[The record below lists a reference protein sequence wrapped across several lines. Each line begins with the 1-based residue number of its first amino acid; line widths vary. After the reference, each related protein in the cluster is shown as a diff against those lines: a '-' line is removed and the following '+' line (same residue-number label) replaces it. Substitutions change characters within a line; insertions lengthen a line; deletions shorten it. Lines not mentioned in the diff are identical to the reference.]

1 MGEIKLYPLLRINLR
16 KLRKNTQTIVNLCEK
31 RNIKVV
37 GVTKV
42 FCGIPEIAQAMVKG
56 GVEILGDSR
65 IKNLKKLQH
74 IPVFKMLIRI
84 PMISEVE
91 EVIKYADI
99 SLNSEI
105 DTIKSLSEEAKKHK
119 KVHEIILMVD
129 LGDLREGM
137 LKEDVIP
144 AVEQIVKLEGIK
156 LRGVGTN
163 LTCYGSVIPTPDI
176 LEELVEIKNSIN
188 KKFDLNVDIV
198 SGGNSSSLYL
208 VQNGLIPKG
217 ITQLRIGEAIVLGRE
232 TAFGDRIPHTYDDVF
247 TLETQIIELKEKPSY
262 PRGILGVNA
271 FGERPVYVDRG
282 IMKRAILAI
291 GRQDV
296 NMGDLIPIDSTIE
309 LIGASSDHL
318 IVNVTN
324 SPYPY
329 KVGDIIKFKLT
340 YGGILSCCTSEYV
353 EKVIEEV

>member
-1 MGEIKLYPLLRINLR
+1 VYPLLRINLE
-16 KLRKNTQTIVNLCEK
+16 KLRENTQTIVNLCEK
-31 RNIKVV
+31 RNINVV

-42 FCGIPEIAQAMVKG
+42 FCAIPEVAQTMVKG
-56 GVEILGDSR
+56 GAEILGDSR

-74 IPVFKMLIRI
+74 IPVPKMLLRI
-84 PMISEVE
+84 PMKSEVE

-105 DTIKSLSEEAKKHK
+105 DTIKSLSEEAKKQRK
-119 KVHEIILMVD
+119 THEIILMVD
-129 LGDLREGM
+129 LGDLREGV
-137 LKEDVIP
+137 LKEGVIP
-144 AVEQIVKLEGIK
+144 IVEQIVKLEGIK
-156 LRGVGTN
+156 LRGIGTN

-188 KKFDLNVDIV
+188 KKFNLNLDIV

-208 VQNGLIPKG
+208 VQNGLIPRG

-247 TLETQIIELKEKPSY
+247 TLEAQIVELKEKPSY
-262 PRGILGVNA
+262 PRGILGMDA
-271 FGERPVYVDRG
+271 FGERQVYVDRG

-291 GRQDV
+291 GKQDV
-296 NMGDLIPIDSTIE
+296 NMNDLIPIDSSIE
-309 LIGASSDHL
+309 LIGSSSDHL

-324 SPYPY
+324 SQFPY
-329 KVGDIIKFKLT
+329 KVGDIIKFKLR
-340 YGGILSCCTSEYV
+340 YGGILSCSTSEYV
-353 EKVIEEV
+353 EKVIEEA

>member
-1 MGEIKLYPLLRINLR
+1 MYPLLRINLE

-42 FCGIPEIAQAMVKG
+42 FCAIPEVAQTMVKG

-74 IPVFKMLIRI
+74 IPVPKMLLRI
-84 PMISEVE
+84 PMKSEVE

-105 DTIKSLSEEAKKHK
+105 DIIKSLSEEAKKQREI
-119 KVHEIILMVD
+119 HEIILMVD
-129 LGDLREGM
+129 LGDLREGV

-144 AVEQIVKLEGIK
+144 IVEQIVKLEGIK
-156 LRGVGTN
+156 LRGIGTN

-188 KKFDLNVDIV
+188 KKFNLNLDIV

-208 VQNGLIPKG
+208 VQNGLIPRG

-247 TLETQIIELKEKPSY
+247 TLEAQIVELKEKPSY
-262 PRGILGVNA
+262 PRGILGMDA
-271 FGERPVYVDRG
+271 FGERQVYVDRG
-282 IMKRAILAI
+282 IMKRAILAV
-291 GRQDV
+291 GKQDV
-296 NMGDLIPIDSTIE
+296 NMNDLIPVDSFIE
-309 LIGASSDHL
+309 LIGSSSDHL
-318 IVNVTN
+318 IVNITN
-324 SPYPY
+324 SQYPY
-329 KVGDIIKFKLT
+329 KVGDIIKFKLR
-340 YGGILSCCTSEYV
+340 YGGILSCSTSEYV
-353 EKVIEEV
+353 EKVIEEA

>member
-1 MGEIKLYPLLRINLR
+1 MYPLLRINLE
-16 KLRKNTQTIVNLCEK
+16 KLRHNAQIIVELCRK

-42 FCGIPEIAQAMVKG
+42 FCAIPKVAEELVKA
-56 GVEILGDSR
+56 GVDMLGDSR

-74 IPVFKMLIRI
+74 IPVPKMLLRI
-84 PMISEVE
+84 PMESEVE
-91 EVIKYADI
+91 EVVKYADI

-105 DTIKSLSEEAKKHK
+105 STIKNLSEEAIRQG
-119 KVHEIILMVD
+119 KVHDIILMID
-129 LGDLREGM
+129 LGDLREGV
-137 LKEDVIP
+137 LKEDALLVAEEIL
-144 AVEQIVKLEGIK
+144 KLKGVR

-176 LEELVEIKNSIN
+176 LEELIEVKEAIE
-188 KKFDLNVDIV
+188 KKFGQKLDIV

-208 VQNGLIPKG
+208 VQNGLIPRG
-217 ITQLRIGEAIVLGRE
+217 INQLRIGEAIVLGRE

-247 TLETQIIELKEKPSY
+247 TLEAQIVELKEKPSY
-262 PRGILGVNA
+262 PRGILGMDA
-271 FGERPVYVDRG
+271 FGEKQVYVDRG

-296 NMGDLIPIDSTIE
+296 NIGDLIPMDSCVE
-309 LIGASSDHL
+309 LIGSSSDHL

-324 SPYPY
+324 CDYPY
-329 KVGDIIKFKLT
+329 KVGDVVKFKLR
-340 YGGILSCCTSEYV
+340 YGGILSCSTSEYV
-353 EKVIEEV
+353 GKVIEEA

>member
-1 MGEIKLYPLLRINLR
+1 MYPLLRINLV
-16 KLRKNTQTIVNLCEK
+16 KLRENTQTIVNLCEK
-31 RNIKVV
+31 KNIKVV

-42 FCGIPEIAQAMVKG
+42 FCAIPEVAQTMVKG

-74 IPVFKMLIRI
+74 IPVPKMLLRI
-84 PMISEVE
+84 PMKSEVE

-105 DTIKSLSEEAKKHK
+105 DTIKSLSEEAKKQRK
-119 KVHEIILMVD
+119 IHEIILMVD
-129 LGDLREGM
+129 LGDLREGV

-144 AVEQIVKLEGIK
+144 IVEQIVKLEGIR
-156 LRGVGTN
+156 LRGIGTN

-188 KKFDLNVDIV
+188 KKFNLNLDIV

-208 VQNGLIPKG
+208 VQNGLIPRE

-247 TLETQIIELKEKPSY
+247 TLEAQIVELKEKPSY
-262 PRGILGVNA
+262 PRGILGMDA
-271 FGERPVYVDRG
+271 FGERQVYVDRG

-296 NMGDLIPIDSTIE
+296 NMNDLIPIDSSIE
-309 LIGASSDHL
+309 LIGSSSDHL

-324 SPYPY
+324 STYPY
-329 KVGDIIKFKLT
+329 KVGDII
-340 YGGILSCCTSEYV
+340 ILSCSTSEYV
-353 EKVIEEV
+353 EKVIEEA

>member
-105 DTIKSLSEEAKKHK
+105 DTIKSLIRRGKKTQ
-119 KVHEIILMVD
+119 E
-129 LGDLREGM
+129 
-137 LKEDVIP
+137 
-144 AVEQIVKLEGIK
+144 
-156 LRGVGTN
+156 
-163 LTCYGSVIPTPDI
+163 
-176 LEELVEIKNSIN
+176 
-188 KKFDLNVDIV
+188 
-198 SGGNSSSLYL
+198 SS
-208 VQNGLIPKG
+208 
-217 ITQLRIGEAIVLGRE
+217 
-232 TAFGDRIPHTYDDVF
+232 
-247 TLETQIIELKEKPSY
+247 
-262 PRGILGVNA
+262 
-271 FGERPVYVDRG
+271 
-282 IMKRAILAI
+282 
-291 GRQDV
+291 
-296 NMGDLIPIDSTIE
+296 
-309 LIGASSDHL
+309 
-318 IVNVTN
+318 
-324 SPYPY
+324 
-329 KVGDIIKFKLT
+329 
-340 YGGILSCCTSEYV
+340 
-353 EKVIEEV
+353 

>member
-1 MGEIKLYPLLRINLR
+1 MYPLLRINLV
-16 KLRKNTQTIVNLCEK
+16 KLRENTQTIVNLCEK
-31 RNIKVV
+31 KNIKVV

-42 FCGIPEIAQAMVKG
+42 FCAIPEVAQTMVKG

-74 IPVFKMLIRI
+74 IPVPKMLLRI
-84 PMISEVE
+84 PMKSEVE

-105 DTIKSLSEEAKKHK
+105 DTIKSLSEEAKKQRK
-119 KVHEIILMVD
+119 IHEIILMVD
-129 LGDLREGM
+129 LGDLREGV

-144 AVEQIVKLEGIK
+144 IVEQIVKLEGIR
-156 LRGVGTN
+156 LRGIGTN

-188 KKFDLNVDIV
+188 KKFNLNLDIV

-208 VQNGLIPKG
+208 VQNGLIPRG

-247 TLETQIIELKEKPSY
+247 TLEAQIVELKEKPSY
-262 PRGILGVNA
+262 PRGILGMDA
-271 FGERPVYVDRG
+271 FGERQVYVDRG

-296 NMGDLIPIDSTIE
+296 NMNDLIPIDSSIE
-309 LIGASSDHL
+309 LIGSSSDHL

-324 SPYPY
+324 SQYPY
-329 KVGDIIKFKLT
+329 KVGDIIKFKLR
-340 YGGILSCCTSEYV
+340 YGGILSCSTSEYV
-353 EKVIEEV
+353 EKVIEEA

>member
-1 MGEIKLYPLLRINLR
+1 MYPLLRINLV
-16 KLRKNTQTIVNLCEK
+16 KLRENTQTIVNLCEK
-31 RNIKVV
+31 KNIKVV

-42 FCGIPEIAQAMVKG
+42 FCAIPEVAQTMVKG

-74 IPVFKMLIRI
+74 IPVPKMLLRI
-84 PMISEVE
+84 PMKSEVE

-105 DTIKSLSEEAKKHK
+105 DTIKSLSEEAKKQRK
-119 KVHEIILMVD
+119 IHEIILMVD
-129 LGDLREGM
+129 LGDLREGV

-144 AVEQIVKLEGIK
+144 IVEQIVKLEGIR
-156 LRGVGTN
+156 LRGIGTN

-188 KKFDLNVDIV
+188 KKFNLNLDIV

-208 VQNGLIPKG
+208 VQNGLIPRE

-247 TLETQIIELKEKPSY
+247 TLEAQIVELKEKPSY
-262 PRGILGVNA
+262 PRGILGMDA
-271 FGERPVYVDRG
+271 FGERQVYVDRG

-296 NMGDLIPIDSTIE
+296 NMNDLIPIDSSIE
-309 LIGASSDHL
+309 LIGSSSDHL

-324 SPYPY
+324 STYLY
-329 KVGDIIKFKLT
+329 KVGDIIKFKLR
-340 YGGILSCCTSEYV
+340 YGGILSCSTSEYV
-353 EKVIEEV
+353 EKVIEEA

>member
-1 MGEIKLYPLLRINLR
+1 MYPLLRINLV
-16 KLRKNTQTIVNLCEK
+16 KLRENTQTIVNLCEK
-31 RNIKVV
+31 KNIKVV

-42 FCGIPEIAQAMVKG
+42 FCAIPEVAQTMVKG

-74 IPVFKMLIRI
+74 IPVPKMLLRI
-84 PMISEVE
+84 PMKSEVE

-105 DTIKSLSEEAKKHK
+105 DTIKSLSEEAKKQRK
-119 KVHEIILMVD
+119 IHEIILMVD
-129 LGDLREGM
+129 LGDLREGV

-144 AVEQIVKLEGIK
+144 IVEQIVKLEGIR
-156 LRGVGTN
+156 LRGIGTN

-176 LEELVEIKNSIN
+176 LEKLVEIKNSIN
-188 KKFDLNVDIV
+188 KKFNLNLDIV

-208 VQNGLIPKG
+208 VQNGLIPRG

-247 TLETQIIELKEKPSY
+247 TLEAQIVELKEKPSY
-262 PRGILGVNA
+262 PRGILGMDA
-271 FGERPVYVDRG
+271 FGERQVYVDRG

-296 NMGDLIPIDSTIE
+296 NMNDLIPIDSSIE
-309 LIGASSDHL
+309 LIGSSSDHL

-324 SPYPY
+324 STYPY
-329 KVGDIIKFKLT
+329 KVGDIIKFKLR
-340 YGGILSCCTSEYV
+340 YGGILSCSTSEYV
-353 EKVIEEV
+353 EKVIEEA

>member
-1 MGEIKLYPLLRINLR
+1 MYPLLRINLE
-16 KLRKNTQTIVNLCEK
+16 KLRENTQTIVNLCKK

-42 FCGIPEIAQAMVKG
+42 FCAITEVVEEMVKG
-56 GVEILGDSR
+56 GVDMLGDSR

-74 IPVFKMLIRI
+74 IPVPKMLLRI
-84 PMISEVE
+84 PMKSEVE

-105 DTIKSLSEEAKKHK
+105 DTIKSLSEEAKKQRK
-119 KVHEIILMVD
+119 IHEIILMVD
-129 LGDLREGM
+129 LGDLREGV

-144 AVEQIVKLEGIK
+144 IVEQIVKLEGIK
-156 LRGVGTN
+156 FRGIGTN

-176 LEELVEIKNSIN
+176 LEELVKIKNSIN
-188 KKFDLNVDIV
+188 KKFNLNLDIV

-208 VQNGLIPKG
+208 VQNGLIPRG

-247 TLETQIIELKEKPSY
+247 TLEAQIVELKEKPSY
-262 PRGILGVNA
+262 PRGILGMDA
-271 FGERPVYVDRG
+271 FGERQVYVDRG

-291 GRQDV
+291 GKQDV
-296 NMGDLIPIDSTIE
+296 NMNDLIPIDSSIE
-309 LIGASSDHL
+309 LIGSSSDHL

-324 SPYPY
+324 SQYPY
-329 KVGDIIKFKLT
+329 KVGDIIKFKLR
-340 YGGILSCCTSEYV
+340 YGGILSCSTSEYV
-353 EKVIEEV
+353 EKVIEEA

>member
-1 MGEIKLYPLLRINLR
+1 MYPLLRINLE
-16 KLRKNTQTIVNLCEK
+16 KLRENTQTIVNLCEK

-42 FCGIPEIAQAMVKG
+42 FCAIPEVAQTMVKG

-74 IPVFKMLIRI
+74 IPVPKMLLRI
-84 PMISEVE
+84 PMKSEVE

-105 DTIKSLSEEAKKHK
+105 DTIKSLSEEAKKQRK
-119 KVHEIILMVD
+119 IHEIILMVD
-129 LGDLREGM
+129 LGDLREGV
-137 LKEDVIP
+137 LKEGVIP
-144 AVEQIVKLEGIK
+144 IVEQIVKLEGIR
-156 LRGVGTN
+156 LRGIGTN

-188 KKFDLNVDIV
+188 KKFNLNLDIV

-208 VQNGLIPKG
+208 VQNGLIPRG

-247 TLETQIIELKEKPSY
+247 TLEAQIVELKEKPSY
-262 PRGILGVNA
+262 PRGILGMDA
-271 FGERPVYVDRG
+271 FGERQVYVDRG

-291 GRQDV
+291 GKQDV
-296 NMGDLIPIDSTIE
+296 NMNDLIPIDSSIE
-309 LIGASSDHL
+309 LIGSSSDHL

-324 SPYPY
+324 SQFPY
-329 KVGDIIKFKLT
+329 KVGDIIKFKLR
-340 YGGILSCCTSEYV
+340 YGGILSCSTSEYV
-353 EKVIEEV
+353 EKVIEEA

>member
-1 MGEIKLYPLLRINLR
+1 MK
-16 KLRKNTQTIVNLCEK
+16 
-31 RNIKVV
+31 
-37 GVTKV
+37 
-42 FCGIPEIAQAMVKG
+42 
-56 GVEILGDSR
+56 
-65 IKNLKKLQH
+65 
-74 IPVFKMLIRI
+74 
-84 PMISEVE
+84 SEVE

-105 DTIKSLSEEAKKHK
+105 DTIKSLSEEAKKQRK
-119 KVHEIILMVD
+119 IHEIILMVD
-129 LGDLREGM
+129 LGDLREGV

-144 AVEQIVKLEGIK
+144 IVEQIVKLEGIR
-156 LRGVGTN
+156 LRGIGTN

-188 KKFDLNVDIV
+188 KKFNLNLDIV

-208 VQNGLIPKG
+208 VQNGLIPRG

-247 TLETQIIELKEKPSY
+247 TLEAQIVELKEKPSY
-262 PRGILGVNA
+262 PRGILGMDA
-271 FGERPVYVDRG
+271 FGERQVYVDRG

-296 NMGDLIPIDSTIE
+296 NMNDLIPIDSSIE
-309 LIGASSDHL
+309 LIGSSSDHL

-324 SPYPY
+324 STYPY
-329 KVGDIIKFKLT
+329 KVGDIIKFKLR
-340 YGGILSCCTSEYV
+340 YGGILSCSTSEYV
-353 EKVIEEV
+353 EKVIEEA

>member
-1 MGEIKLYPLLRINLR
+1 MYPLLRINLE

-42 FCGIPEIAQAMVKG
+42 FCAIPEVAQTMVKG

-74 IPVFKMLIRI
+74 IPVPKMLLRI
-84 PMISEVE
+84 PMKSEVE

-105 DTIKSLSEEAKKHK
+105 DTIKSLSEEAKKQRK
-119 KVHEIILMVD
+119 IHEIILMVD
-129 LGDLREGM
+129 LGDLREGV

-144 AVEQIVKLEGIK
+144 IVEQIVKLEGIR
-156 LRGVGTN
+156 LRGIGTN

-188 KKFDLNVDIV
+188 KKFNLNLDIV

-208 VQNGLIPKG
+208 VQNGLIPRG

-247 TLETQIIELKEKPSY
+247 TLEAQIVELKEKPSY
-262 PRGILGVNA
+262 PRGILGMDA
-271 FGERPVYVDRG
+271 FGERQVYVDRG
-282 IMKRAILAI
+282 IMKRAILAV
-291 GRQDV
+291 GKQDV
-296 NMGDLIPIDSTIE
+296 NMNDLIPMDSSIE
-309 LIGASSDHL
+309 LIGSSSDHL

-324 SPYPY
+324 SQYPY
-329 KVGDIIKFKLT
+329 KVGDIIKFKLR
-340 YGGILSCCTSEYV
+340 YGGILSCSTSEYV
-353 EKVIEEV
+353 EKVIEEA

>member
-1 MGEIKLYPLLRINLR
+1 MYPLLRINLE

-42 FCGIPEIAQAMVKG
+42 FCAIPEVAQTMVKG

-74 IPVFKMLIRI
+74 IPVPKMLLRI
-84 PMISEVE
+84 PMKSEVE

-105 DTIKSLSEEAKKHK
+105 DIIKSLSEEAKKQREI
-119 KVHEIILMVD
+119 HEIILMVD
-129 LGDLREGM
+129 LGDLREGV

-144 AVEQIVKLEGIK
+144 IVEQIVKLEGIK
-156 LRGVGTN
+156 LRGIGTN

-188 KKFDLNVDIV
+188 KKFNLNLDIV

-208 VQNGLIPKG
+208 VQNGLIPRG

-247 TLETQIIELKEKPSY
+247 TLEAQIVELKEKPSY
-262 PRGILGVNA
+262 PRGILGMDA
-271 FGERPVYVDRG
+271 FGERQVYVDRG
-282 IMKRAILAI
+282 IMKRAILAV
-291 GRQDV
+291 GKQDV
-296 NMGDLIPIDSTIE
+296 NMNDLIPVDSSIE
-309 LIGASSDHL
+309 LIGSSSDHL
-318 IVNVTN
+318 IVNITN
-324 SPYPY
+324 SQYPY
-329 KVGDIIKFKLT
+329 KVGDIIKFKLR
-340 YGGILSCCTSEYV
+340 YGGILSCSTSEYV
-353 EKVIEEV
+353 EKVIEEA

>member
-1 MGEIKLYPLLRINLR
+1 MYPLLRINLV
-16 KLRKNTQTIVNLCEK
+16 KLRENTQTIVNLCEK
-31 RNIKVV
+31 KNIKVV

-42 FCGIPEIAQAMVKG
+42 FCAIPEVAQTMVKG

-74 IPVFKMLIRI
+74 IPVPKMLLRI
-84 PMISEVE
+84 PMKSEVE

-105 DTIKSLSEEAKKHK
+105 DTIKSLSEEAKKQRK
-119 KVHEIILMVD
+119 IHEIILMVD
-129 LGDLREGM
+129 LGDLREGV

-144 AVEQIVKLEGIK
+144 IVEQIVKLEGIR
-156 LRGVGTN
+156 LRGIGTN

-188 KKFDLNVDIV
+188 KKFNLNLDIV

-208 VQNGLIPKG
+208 VQNGLIPRE

-247 TLETQIIELKEKPSY
+247 TLEAQIVELKEKPSY
-262 PRGILGVNA
+262 PRGILGMDA
-271 FGERPVYVDRG
+271 FGERQVYVDRG

-296 NMGDLIPIDSTIE
+296 NMNDLIPIDSSIE
-309 LIGASSDHL
+309 LIGSSSDHL

-324 SPYPY
+324 STYPY
-329 KVGDIIKFKLT
+329 KVGDIIKFKLR
-340 YGGILSCCTSEYV
+340 YGGILSCSTSEYV
-353 EKVIEEV
+353 EKVIEEA

>member
-1 MGEIKLYPLLRINLR
+1 MYPLLRINLE

-42 FCGIPEIAQAMVKG
+42 FCAIPEVAQTMVKG

-74 IPVFKMLIRI
+74 IPVPKMLLRI
-84 PMISEVE
+84 PMKSEVE

-105 DTIKSLSEEAKKHK
+105 DTIKSLSEEAKKQRK
-119 KVHEIILMVD
+119 IHEIILMVD
-129 LGDLREGM
+129 LGDLREGV

-144 AVEQIVKLEGIK
+144 IVEQIVKLEGIR
-156 LRGVGTN
+156 LRGIGTN

-188 KKFDLNVDIV
+188 KKFNLNLDIV

-208 VQNGLIPKG
+208 VQNGLIPRG

-247 TLETQIIELKEKPSY
+247 ILEAQIVELKEKPSY
-262 PRGILGVNA
+262 PRGILGMDA
-271 FGERPVYVDRG
+271 FGERQVYVDRG
-282 IMKRAILAI
+282 IMKRAILAV
-291 GRQDV
+291 GKQDV
-296 NMGDLIPIDSTIE
+296 NMNDLIPMDSSIE
-309 LIGASSDHL
+309 LIGSSSDHL

-324 SPYPY
+324 SQYPY
-329 KVGDIIKFKLT
+329 KVGDIIKFKLR
-340 YGGILSCCTSEYV
+340 YGGILSCSTSEYV
-353 EKVIEEV
+353 EKVIEEA

>member
-1 MGEIKLYPLLRINLR
+1 MYPLLRINLV
-16 KLRKNTQTIVNLCEK
+16 KLRENTQTIVNLCEK
-31 RNIKVV
+31 KNIKVV

-42 FCGIPEIAQAMVKG
+42 FCAIPEVAQTMVKG

-74 IPVFKMLIRI
+74 IPVPKMLLRI
-84 PMISEVE
+84 PMKSEVE

-105 DTIKSLSEEAKKHK
+105 DTIKSLSEEAKKQRK
-119 KVHEIILMVD
+119 IHEIILMVD
-129 LGDLREGM
+129 LGDLREGV

-144 AVEQIVKLEGIK
+144 IVEQIVKLEGIR
-156 LRGVGTN
+156 LRGIGTN

-188 KKFDLNVDIV
+188 KKFNLNLDIV

-208 VQNGLIPKG
+208 VQNGLIPRG

-247 TLETQIIELKEKPSY
+247 TLEAQIVELKEKPSY
-262 PRGILGVNA
+262 PRGILGMDA
-271 FGERPVYVDRG
+271 FGERQVYVDRG

-296 NMGDLIPIDSTIE
+296 NMNDLIPIDSSIE
-309 LIGASSDHL
+309 LIGSSSDHL

-324 SPYPY
+324 STYPY
-329 KVGDIIKFKLT
+329 KVGDIIKFKLR
-340 YGGILSCCTSEYV
+340 YGGILSCSTSEYV
-353 EKVIEEV
+353 EKVIEEA

>member
-1 MGEIKLYPLLRINLR
+1 
-16 KLRKNTQTIVNLCEK
+16 LCEK
-31 RNIKVV
+31 KNIKVV

-42 FCGIPEIAQAMVKG
+42 FCAIPEVAQTMVKG

-74 IPVFKMLIRI
+74 IPVPKMLLRI
-84 PMISEVE
+84 PMKSEVE

-105 DTIKSLSEEAKKHK
+105 DTIKSLSEEAKKQRK
-119 KVHEIILMVD
+119 IHEIILMVD
-129 LGDLREGM
+129 LGDLREGV

-144 AVEQIVKLEGIK
+144 IVEQIVKLEGIR
-156 LRGVGTN
+156 LRGIGTN

-188 KKFDLNVDIV
+188 KKFNLNLDIV

-208 VQNGLIPKG
+208 VQNGLIPRE

-247 TLETQIIELKEKPSY
+247 TLEAQIVELKEKPSY
-262 PRGILGVNA
+262 PRGILGMDA
-271 FGERPVYVDRG
+271 FGERQVYVDRG

-296 NMGDLIPIDSTIE
+296 NMNDLIPIDSSIE
-309 LIGASSDHL
+309 LIGSSSDHL

-324 SPYPY
+324 STYPY
-329 KVGDIIKFKLT
+329 KVGDIIKFKLR
-340 YGGILSCCTSEYV
+340 YGGILSCSTSEYV
-353 EKVIEEV
+353 EKVIEEA

>member
-1 MGEIKLYPLLRINLR
+1 VYPLLRINLE
-16 KLRKNTQTIVNLCEK
+16 KLRENTQTIVNLCEK

-42 FCGIPEIAQAMVKG
+42 FCAIPEVALTMVKG

-65 IKNLKKLQH
+65 IKNLKKLQY
-74 IPVFKMLIRI
+74 IPVPKMFLRI
-84 PMISEVE
+84 PMKSEVE

-105 DTIKSLSEEAKKHK
+105 DTIKNLSEEAKKQRK
-119 KVHEIILMVD
+119 IHEIILMVD
-129 LGDLREGM
+129 LGDLREGV
-137 LKEDVIP
+137 LKEDVITI
-144 AVEQIVKLEGIK
+144 VEQIVKLEGIK
-156 LRGVGTN
+156 FRGIGTN

-188 KKFDLNVDIV
+188 KKFNLNLDIV

-208 VQNGLIPKG
+208 VQNGLIPRG

-247 TLETQIIELKEKPSY
+247 TLEAQIVELKEKPSY
-262 PRGILGVNA
+262 PRGILGMDA
-271 FGERPVYVDRG
+271 FGERQVYVDRG

-291 GRQDV
+291 GKQDV
-296 NMGDLIPIDSTIE
+296 NMNDLIPVDSSIE
-309 LIGASSDHL
+309 LIGSSSDHL

-324 SPYPY
+324 SQFPY
-329 KVGDIIKFKLT
+329 KVGDIIKFNLR
-340 YGGILSCCTSEYV
+340 YGGILSCSTSEYV
-353 EKVIEEV
+353 EKVIEEA

>member
-1 MGEIKLYPLLRINLR
+1 MYPLLRINVE
-16 KLRKNTQTIVNLCEK
+16 KLRENTQIIVNLCEK

-42 FCGIPEIAQAMVKG
+42 FCAIPEVAQTMVKG
-56 GVEILGDSR
+56 GIEILGDSR

-74 IPVFKMLIRI
+74 IPVPKMLLRI
-84 PMISEVE
+84 PMKSEVE
-91 EVIKYADI
+91 KVIKYADI

-105 DTIKSLSEEAKKHK
+105 DTIKSLSEEAKKQRK
-119 KVHEIILMVD
+119 IHEIILMVD
-129 LGDLREGM
+129 LGDLREGV

-144 AVEQIVKLEGIK
+144 IVEQIVKLESIR
-156 LRGVGTN
+156 LRGIGTN

-188 KKFDLNVDIV
+188 KKFNLNLDIV

-208 VQNGLIPKG
+208 VQNGLIPRG

-247 TLETQIIELKEKPSY
+247 TLEAQIVELKEKPSY
-262 PRGILGVNA
+262 PRGILGMDA
-271 FGERPVYVDRG
+271 FGERQVYVDRG
-282 IMKRAILAI
+282 IMKRAILAV
-291 GRQDV
+291 GKQDV
-296 NMGDLIPIDSTIE
+296 NMNDLIPVDSSIE
-309 LIGASSDHL
+309 LIGSSSDHL

-324 SPYPY
+324 SQFPY
-329 KVGDIIKFKLT
+329 KVGDIIKFKLR
-340 YGGILSCCTSEYV
+340 YGGILSCSTSEYV
-353 EKVIEEV
+353 EKVIEEA

>member
-1 MGEIKLYPLLRINLR
+1 MYPLLRINLE

-42 FCGIPEIAQAMVKG
+42 FCAIPEIAQTMVKG

-74 IPVFKMLIRI
+74 IPVPKMLLRI
-84 PMISEVE
+84 PMKSEVE

-105 DTIKSLSEEAKKHK
+105 DTIKSLSEEAKKQRK
-119 KVHEIILMVD
+119 IHEIILMVD
-129 LGDLREGM
+129 LGDLREGV

-144 AVEQIVKLEGIK
+144 IVEQIVKLEGIR
-156 LRGVGTN
+156 LRGIGTN

-188 KKFDLNVDIV
+188 KKFNLNLDIV

-208 VQNGLIPKG
+208 VQNGLIPRG

-247 TLETQIIELKEKPSY
+247 TLEAQIVELKEKPSY
-262 PRGILGVNA
+262 PRGILGMDA
-271 FGERPVYVDRG
+271 FGERQVYVDRG
-282 IMKRAILAI
+282 IMKRAILAV
-291 GRQDV
+291 GKQDV
-296 NMGDLIPIDSTIE
+296 NMNDLIPMDSSIE
-309 LIGASSDHL
+309 LIGSSSDHL

-324 SPYPY
+324 SQYPY
-329 KVGDIIKFKLT
+329 NVGDIIKFKLR
-340 YGGILSCCTSEYV
+340 YGGILSCSTSEYV
-353 EKVIEEV
+353 EKVIEEA

>member
-1 MGEIKLYPLLRINLR
+1 MYPLLRINLE
-16 KLRKNTQTIVNLCEK
+16 KLRENTQTIVNLCEK

-42 FCGIPEIAQAMVKG
+42 FCAIPEVAQTMVKG

-74 IPVFKMLIRI
+74 IPVPKMLLRI
-84 PMISEVE
+84 PMKSEVE

-105 DTIKSLSEEAKKHK
+105 DTIKSLSEEAKKQRK
-119 KVHEIILMVD
+119 IHEIILMVD
-129 LGDLREGM
+129 LGDLREGV

-144 AVEQIVKLEGIK
+144 IVEQIVKLEGIR
-156 LRGVGTN
+156 LRGIGTN

-188 KKFDLNVDIV
+188 KKFNLNLDIV

-208 VQNGLIPKG
+208 VQNGLIPRG

-247 TLETQIIELKEKPSY
+247 TLEAQIVELKEKPSY
-262 PRGILGVNA
+262 PRGILGMDA
-271 FGERPVYVDRG
+271 FGERQVYVDRG
-282 IMKRAILAI
+282 IMKRAILAV
-291 GRQDV
+291 GKQDV
-296 NMGDLIPIDSTIE
+296 NMNDLIPMDSSIE
-309 LIGASSDHL
+309 LIGSSSDHL

-324 SPYPY
+324 SQYPY
-329 KVGDIIKFKLT
+329 KVGDIIKFKLR
-340 YGGILSCCTSEYV
+340 YGGILSCSTSEYV
-353 EKVIEEV
+353 EKVIEEA